1 MKKHLKRL
9 AAAKTWPIMRKTSK
23 FITRPRPGGHSHEM
37 SMPLNIVIRD
47 MLKYCETAK
56 EAKSIVKNKT
66 LLIDGK
72 RTTDERRPLGV
83 MDTLSIPETKEAY
96 RMLVNTKGK
105 LYLKAIAQEKSFSKV
120 CRINQKSII
129 SKGMTQLGMHDGRTI
144 RVKDGNYKTGDSL
157 LLNLPDQK
165 VQEHLSLDKKSTVY
179 LTGGKH
185 TGSIGT
191 VEDVKKN
198 SLALKIG
205 EDVVETLKKFA
216 VVVGKDKPLVEL

>member
-37 SMPLNIVIRD
+37 SMPLNVVIRD

-56 EAKSIVKNKT
+56 EAKAIVKNKT

-72 RTTDERRPLGV
+72 RTTDERRPLGI

-105 LYLKAIAQEKSFSKV
+105 LYLKAITQEKS
-120 CRINQKSII
+120 
-129 SKGMTQLGMHDGRTI
+129 
-144 RVKDGNYKTGDSL
+144 SL
-157 LLNLPDQK
+157 
-165 VQEHLSLDKKSTVY
+165 
-179 LTGGKH
+179 
-185 TGSIGT
+185 
-191 VEDVKKN
+191 KN
-198 SLALKIG
+198 FRSGVAC
-205 EDVVETLKKFA
+205 
-216 VVVGKDKPLVEL
+216 